1 MKKPKRTSPED
12 VLGKRARKGASPPEI
27 DPLPME
33 GQHAP
38 SKRPRIPRGGMRG
51 AALLKAAGIEATQ
64 NYPKQ
69 GSTPTKRASMN
80 ENKARN
86 YAPGPRSAT
95 RRKQSTIEL
104 PAAGDPLLRQ
114 ALPTNLQ
121 ALKDIFSG
129 IQTVYEMLRR
139 RGKRTTFSNLKPAV
153 EEASSRR
160 FTESHLHQLHTLL
173 PECFIL
179 ETVNLPVSPRSTRT
193 ARQTLL
199 TMLPE
204 AVEQTPANL
213 RALLH
218 SRLAQHLLD
227 AYAAHLRAAARECHQ
242 AGEPVE
248 AAALEK
254 RAGQRQAPIFEFMAP
269 FPEGV
274 PEVGAAQGPLSS
286 DSGTRTNVSSPR
298 PVSSCARVTFS
309 GSLGTTAS
317 EDQPPPH
324 RPAPDTAAVIPAAAA
339 AATAAGPSIAPTGG
353 DPIVSKQPVQK
364 GTSRAV
370 AALAAAEARTRRL
383 SFTASAS
390 SAQAILGAAKKDDA
404 TLLLGV
410 PEELRRRSLEG
421 IISIESLRGLE
432 GNEAIHRRLS
442 TQDARTA
449 RDAAA
454 ALGALPRTFAR
465 IKRIFGARGPSAM
478 KINDMILEI
487 KQGGAEM
494 SSETEILAQI
504 KTLAEHAPEFVQL
517 KPWGACNTPAVW
529 IDRRCDGNT
538 VAAKLKEIAERRLS
552 RQSVGGLPGVGGG
565 EKKDQKVTVAVAP

>member
-1 MKKPKRTSPED
+1 MTYYC
-12 VLGKRARKGASPPEI
+12 A
-27 DPLPME
+27 
-33 GQHAP
+33 
-38 SKRPRIPRGGMRG
+38 GGMRG
-51 AALLKAAGIEATQ
+51 AALLKAAGGAATQ
-64 NYPKQ
+64 DYPKQ
-69 GSTPTKRASMN
+69 GSTPTKRA
-80 ENKARN
+80 ARN
-86 YAPGPRSAT
+86 QDNARDRAAAPRSAT
-95 RRKQSTIEL
+95 RRKQSTTFEL

-114 ALPTNLQ
+114 ALPTKLQ

-139 RGKRTTFSNLKPAV
+139 RGKRTTFSNLKAAV
-153 EEASSRR
+153 EEACTRR
-160 FTESHLHQLHTLL
+160 FTETHLHQLHTLL
-173 PECFIL
+173 PEVFMI
-179 ETVNLPVSPRSTRT
+179 ETLNLPVSPRSTRT

-204 AVEQTPANL
+204 AVDQNASHL

-227 AYAAHLRAAARECHQ
+227 AYAAHLRAAARERHQ

-248 AAALEK
+248 ASALEK
-254 RAGQRQAPIFEFMAP
+254 RAGQRQAPIIDFLAP

-317 EDQPPPH
+317 EDQPQNS
-324 RPAPDTAAVIPAAAA
+324 RRAAAA
-339 AATAAGPSIAPTGG
+339 AAGAKVAVVPVVPTVAGPSAAPKTEA
-353 DPIVSKQPVQK
+353 PLPVAPKQQVQK
-364 GTSRAV
+364 PTSRAV

-390 SAQAILGAAKKDDA
+390 SAHAILGAAKKDDA

-410 PEELRRRSLEG
+410 PEALRRRSLEG
-421 IISIESLRGLE
+421 IISMESLRALE

-442 TQDARTA
+442 TQDARDA

-465 IKRIFGARGPSAM
+465 VKRIFGARGPSAI
-478 KINDMILEI
+478 KLNDVVLKI

-494 SSETEILAQI
+494 SSEADILAQL
-504 KTLAEHAPEFVQL
+504 KTLAEHAPEYVQL

-538 VAAKLKEIAERRLS
+538 LAAKLKDIAERRLS
-552 RQSVGGLPGVGGG
+552 RHSVGGLATGNGAVVEGGQ
-565 EKKDQKVTVAVAP
+565 QKQQRVAVTKALK

>member
-1 MKKPKRTSPED
+1 
-12 VLGKRARKGASPPEI
+12 
-27 DPLPME
+27 
-33 GQHAP
+33 
-38 SKRPRIPRGGMRG
+38 
-51 AALLKAAGIEATQ
+51 
-64 NYPKQ
+64 
-69 GSTPTKRASMN
+69 
-80 ENKARN
+80 
-86 YAPGPRSAT
+86 
-95 RRKQSTIEL
+95 
-104 PAAGDPLLRQ
+104 
-114 ALPTNLQ
+114 
-121 ALKDIFSG
+121 
-129 IQTVYEMLRR
+129 MLRR
-139 RGKRTTFSNLKPAV
+139 RGKRTTFANLKSAV

-160 FTESHLHQLHTLL
+160 FEETHLQQLYTLL

-193 ARQTLL
+193 ARQTLFTL
-199 TMLPE
+199 LPE
-204 AVEQTPANL
+204 AAEQNPGSL

-227 AYAAHLRAAARECHQ
+227 AYAAHLRAAARERHQ

-248 AAALEK
+248 ASALEK
-254 RAGQRQAPIFEFMAP
+254 KAGQRQAPIAPTEFMAP

-317 EDQPPPH
+317 EDQPL
-324 RPAPDTAAVIPAAAA
+324 RAAAA
-339 AATAAGPSIAPTGG
+339 AANPGIPAGPSAAPTGKTAPLAPQR
-353 DPIVSKQPVQK
+353 PIQK
-364 GTSRAV
+364 PTSRAV

-390 SAQAILGAAKKDDA
+390 SAQAILGASNKDDA

-410 PEELRRRSLEG
+410 PEALRRRSLEG
-421 IISIESLRGLE
+421 IISMESLRALE

-442 TQDARTA
+442 TQDARDA

-478 KINDMILEI
+478 KLNDVIVKI

-494 SSETEILAQI
+494 SSEAEILAQI
-504 KTLAEHAPEFVQL
+504 RTLAEHAPEFIQL

-538 VAAKLKEIAERRLS
+538 LAAKLKEIAERRLS
-552 RQSVGGLPGVGGG
+552 RQSIGGGG
-565 EKKDQKVTVAVAP
+565 EKQQQVAVKP

>member
-1 MKKPKRTSPED
+1 
-12 VLGKRARKGASPPEI
+12 
-27 DPLPME
+27 
-33 GQHAP
+33 
-38 SKRPRIPRGGMRG
+38 MRG
-51 AALLKAAGIEATQ
+51 AALLKAAGVDANQ
-64 NYPKQ
+64 DCPKQ
-69 GSTPTKRASMN
+69 GSTPNKRVS
-80 ENKARN
+80 RN
-86 YAPGPRSAT
+86 QGKERDYALAPRSAT
-95 RRKQSTIEL
+95 RRKQSTMEL
-104 PAAGDPLLRQ
+104 PSAGDPLLRQ

-121 ALKDIFSG
+121 TLKDIFST

-139 RGKRTTFSNLKPAV
+139 RGKRTTFSNLKTAV

-179 ETVNLPVSPRSTRT
+179 ETMNLPVSPRSKRT
-193 ARQTLL
+193 VRQTLL
-199 TMLPE
+199 RMLPE

-254 RAGQRQAPIFEFMAP
+254 KAGQRQAPIFEFMAP

-274 PEVGAAQGPLSS
+274 PEIGAAQGPLSS

-309 GSLGTTAS
+309 GSLGTIAS
-317 EDQPPPH
+317 EDQPPPPH
-324 RPAPDTAAVIPAAAA
+324 RSAP
-339 AATAAGPSIAPTGG
+339 AATAIIPSSAAAPATAFTKGAPIA
-353 DPIVSKQPVQK
+353 SKQPVQK
-364 GTSRAV
+364 PTSRAI
-370 AALAAAEARTRRL
+370 AALAAAEAHPRRL
-383 SFTASAS
+383 SFVASAS
-390 SAQAILGAAKKDDA
+390 STQAILGAATKDDA
-404 TLLLGV
+404 TLLLAV
-410 PEELRRRSLEG
+410 PEELRRRSLDG
-421 IISIESLRGLE
+421 IISVESLRALE

-442 TQDARTA
+442 TQDARDA

-478 KINDMILEI
+478 KINDVILKI

-494 SSETEILAQI
+494 SSETEILTQI

-529 IDRRCDGNT
+529 IDRRCDGNK

-552 RQSVGGLPGVGGG
+552 RQSFGGLPSVGSG
-565 EKKDQKVTVAVAP
+565 EKVENKGAVAP

>member
-1 MKKPKRTSPED
+1 
-12 VLGKRARKGASPPEI
+12 
-27 DPLPME
+27 
-33 GQHAP
+33 
-38 SKRPRIPRGGMRG
+38 MRG
-51 AALLKAAGIEATQ
+51 AALLKAAGGAATQ
-64 NYPKQ
+64 DYPKQ
-69 GSTPTKRASMN
+69 GSTPTKRA
-80 ENKARN
+80 ARN
-86 YAPGPRSAT
+86 QDNARDRAAAPRSAT
-95 RRKQSTIEL
+95 RRKQSTTFEL

-114 ALPTNLQ
+114 ALPTKLQ

-139 RGKRTTFSNLKPAV
+139 RGKRTTFSNLKAAV
-153 EEASSRR
+153 EEASTRR
-160 FTESHLHQLHTLL
+160 FTETHLHQLHTLL
-173 PECFIL
+173 PEVFMI
-179 ETVNLPVSPRSTRT
+179 ETLNLPVSPRSTRT

-204 AVEQTPANL
+204 AVDQNASHL

-227 AYAAHLRAAARECHQ
+227 AYAAHLRAAARERHQ

-248 AAALEK
+248 ASALEK
-254 RAGQRQAPIFEFMAP
+254 RAGQRQAPIIDFLAP

-317 EDQPPPH
+317 EDQPQNS
-324 RPAPDTAAVIPAAAA
+324 RRAAAA
-339 AATAAGPSIAPTGG
+339 AAGAKVAVVPVVPTVAGPSAAPKTEA
-353 DPIVSKQPVQK
+353 PLPVAPKQQVQK
-364 GTSRAV
+364 PTSRAV

-390 SAQAILGAAKKDDA
+390 SAHAILGAAKKDDA

-410 PEELRRRSLEG
+410 PEALRRRSLEG
-421 IISIESLRGLE
+421 IISMESLRALE

-442 TQDARTA
+442 TQDARDA

-465 IKRIFGARGPSAM
+465 VKRIFGARGPSAI
-478 KINDMILEI
+478 KLNDVVLKI

-494 SSETEILAQI
+494 SSEADILAQL
-504 KTLAEHAPEFVQL
+504 KTLAEHAPEYVQL

-538 VAAKLKEIAERRLS
+538 LAAKLKDIAERRLS
-552 RQSVGGLPGVGGG
+552 RHSVGGLATGNGAVVEGGQ
-565 EKKDQKVTVAVAP
+565 QKQQRVAVTKALK